1 MGHGVLL
8 LIFHYLRFLFL
19 HFKSALRFA
28 TWVHPTADRACTTT
42 VYPAPA
48 QHLPRSTS
56 SHGHTGFPI
65 SVQISPLSFYV
76 FSHRYSVAFRSLHLR
91 PHVQNYNS
99 VPSYRK
105 LGSHCAQWDPIN
117 VQMYFSLQI
126 RSACRFLRF
135 LFSSFLTAIPL
146 RSVVFICVRMF
157 KIITRFRSTENSVPI
172 VHNGIRSTCRCISLY
187 RSDQRADFSASFL
200 RIFSPLFRCV
210 P

>member
-1 MGHGVLL
+1 MAFCYSFFTISDFFFSISNQPFDSPRGF
-8 LIFHYLRFLFL
+8 IQRRTERAQQRF
-19 HFKSALRFA
+19 
-28 TWVHPTADRACTTT
+28 T
-42 VYPAPA
+42 
-48 QHLPRSTS
+48 QHLPST
-56 SHGHTGFPI
+56 
-65 SVQISPLSFYV
+65 
-76 FSHRYSVAFRSLHLR
+76 
-91 PHVQNYNS
+91 
-99 VPSYRK
+99 
-105 LGSHCAQWDPIN
+105 CPIN
-117 VQMYFSLQI
+117 VQIYFSLQI